1 MTGSD
6 DSILEVLEESDSALS
21 MKGIEVN
28 SYVLGNTIPYP
39 TIQRRVPK
47 LVEAGLID
55 QLEEYDKWY
64 LISEDG
70 SAYLEGEH
78 TPPDL
83 ED

>member
-6 DSILEVLEESDSALS
+6 DSILEVLEETDSGLS

-28 SYVLGNTIPYP
+28 SYLLGSKISYP

-47 LVEAGLID
+47 LVEAGLIE
-55 QLEEYDKWY
+55 QIESYDKWY
-64 LISEDG
+64 VITEDG
-70 SAYLEGEH
+70 SAYLEGDH